1 MTKDNVTTTY
11 PPYQESIGLEIP
23 TSPRQFSIEE
33 ISVRSAGVLNALW
46 HSLLPRTN
54 LGNLLCGS
62 LSAAYAAVFRERVFA
77 VGIWSQPIA
86 RSLCDG
92 ETVELRRLAICPSAP
107 RNTASRMLSIMQKL
121 IRQKYP
127 QLRKAISYQAVDV
140 HAGTIY
146 KASNWTPVE
155 KVAKARP
162 QRKPGHKQRA
172 TGPLQTKSD
181 KRRWEIDL

>member
-1 MTKDNVTTTY
+1 MTIDNVAITY
-11 PPYQESIGLEIP
+11 PPCMAQSEAP

-33 ISVRSAGVLNALW
+33 ISVRSAGILNALW

-62 LSAAYAAVFRERVFA
+62 LSAAYAAVFEKYAFA

-107 RNTASRMLSIMQKL
+107 RNTASRMLSIMRKM
-121 IRQKYP
+121 IREKYP
-127 QLRKAISYQAVDV
+127 QLRKAISYQAIDV
-140 HAGTIY
+140 HTGTIY
-146 KASNWTPVE
+146 KASGWWPVG
-155 KVAKARP
+155 KVAAARP

-172 TGPLQTKSD
+172 TGPLQTKSP
-181 KRRWEIDL
+181 KQRWEINL